1 LFLCVYSL
9 ASQNKILPNSLA
21 TIFDSL
27 ARALSRFKFLRESG
41 NVFVSRRLREAKLVR
56 LKACQRKF
64 QDVAVIRGL
73 GENPV
78 FKTRVT
84 TLVNEEQRP
93 SGRRDHFKH
102 QREDRLCGLQGF
114 NRRRGLVSNK
124 SNKSGKNL
132 LNYKALTNDEL
143 VSKTEK
149 TIQVERESTT
159 EVIRLFEE
167 IQSRR
172 LYLKYGFPSLFEMA
186 TKHFGYC
193 AASAMRRINAMRLI
207 KDVPEAFEKIESGEL
222 SLSVVNELQT
232 YFQQEKKAERP
243 YSVGAKIELV
253 EASLGKSR
261 RDVEREIANRNP
273 EQAKRE
279 TVYAVSHDRLRMNIS
294 ISKELLDRMNH
305 LRDLRSHS
313 SPNMTIEELLAEL
326 VELGLE
332 KHDPDR
338 KDARR
343 AARLE
348 KREKKIEAQ
357 SERKPAAGSDTKSA
371 VKPDAERQLLK
382 VSSVQVEKP
391 TSSGERLVCAS
402 NVQAMSAESSNAEDP
417 ALLSERLI
425 RESGV
430 QASGIKNSRADQSV
444 SAGEHFKYD
453 PIDAHLLP
461 PAEVKFRTRY
471 IPVSERPKREPCCA
485 VDEMT
490 GRRCNSTKF
499 LQLDHIIP
507 FAYGGKNTKEN
518 LRWLCGEHNR
528 ARVL

>member
-1 LFLCVYSL
+1 MKSKELMNTEIIS
-9 ASQNKILPNSLA
+9 NIKE
-21 TIFDSL
+21 TT
-27 ARALSRFKFLRESG
+27 G
-41 NVFVSRRLREAKLVR
+41 FVSFKSSI
-56 LKACQRKF
+56 K
-64 QDVAVIRGL
+64 
-73 GENPV
+73 GEV
-78 FKTRVT
+78 
-84 TLVNEEQRP
+84 
-93 SGRRDHFKH
+93 
-102 QREDRLCGLQGF
+102 
-114 NRRRGLVSNK
+114 LVSD
-124 SNKSGKNL
+124 KNF
-132 LNYKALTNDEL
+132 LNYKALTNEEL

-193 AASAMRRINAMRLI
+193 AASAMRRINAMRLVR
-207 KDVPEAFEKIESGEL
+207 DVPEAFEKIESGEL

-279 TVYAVSHDRLRMNIS
+279 TVYTVSHDRLRMNIS
-294 ISKELLDRMNH
+294 ISKELLDKINH
-305 LRDLRSHS
+305 LRDLRSHL
-313 SPNMTIEELLAEL
+313 SPNMTIEELLTEL

-348 KREKKIEAQ
+348 KREKKTEVQ
-357 SERKPAAGSDTKSA
+357 SE
-371 VKPDAERQLLK
+371 VKPDAERQMLNM
-382 VSSVQVEKP
+382 SSVQDEEP
-391 TSSGERLVCAS
+391 TSS
-402 NVQAMSAESSNAEDP
+402 
-417 ALLSERLI
+417 SEWLG

-430 QASGIKNSRADQSV
+430 QDLSTQASSVEGTCADEPV
-444 SAGEHFKYD
+444 SADELLKCD
-453 PIDAHLLP
+453 SIDARLLP

-471 IPVSERPKREPCCA
+471 IPVSERPKREPCC
-485 VDEMT
+485 VTDKKT
-490 GRRCNSTKF
+490 GRRCNSTRF

-507 FAYGGKNTKEN
+507 FAHGGSNTKEN

-528 ARVL
+528 GRVPSVRQNVRWSIRS

>member
-1 LFLCVYSL
+1 MSD
-9 ASQNKILPNSLA
+9 K
-21 TIFDSL
+21 
-27 ARALSRFKFLRESG
+27 KF
-41 NVFVSRRLREAKLVR
+41 
-56 LKACQRKF
+56 
-64 QDVAVIRGL
+64 
-73 GENPV
+73 
-78 FKTRVT
+78 
-84 TLVNEEQRP
+84 
-93 SGRRDHFKH
+93 
-102 QREDRLCGLQGF
+102 
-114 NRRRGLVSNK
+114 
-124 SNKSGKNL
+124 
-132 LNYKALTNDEL
+132 LNYKALTNEEL
-143 VSKTEK
+143 VLKTEK
-149 TIQVERESTT
+149 TIQVERESTA

-193 AASAMRRINAMRLI
+193 AASAMRRINAMRLVR
-207 KDVPEAFEKIESGEL
+207 DVPEAFEKIESGEL

-279 TVYAVSHDRLRMNIS
+279 TVYAVSNDRMRMNIS
-294 ISKELLDRMNH
+294 ISKVLLDQINH

-313 SPNMTIEELLAEL
+313 SPNMTIEELLTEL

-348 KREKKIEAQ
+348 KREKKTEAQ
-357 SERKPAAGSDTKSA
+357 SEVR
-371 VKPDAERQLLK
+371 PDAERQLLK
-382 VSSVQVEKP
+382 VSSVQDEEP
-391 TSSGERLVCAS
+391 TSSSERLV
-402 NVQAMSAESSNAEDP
+402 
-417 ALLSERLI
+417 
-425 RESGV
+425 RESGIQDLSV
-430 QASGIKNSRADQSV
+430 QASSAENSRADEPV
-444 SAGEHFKYD
+444 SADELLKRD
-453 PIDAHLLP
+453 SIDARLLP
-461 PAEVKFRTRY
+461 PGEVKQRTRY
-471 IPVSERPKREPCCA
+471 IPVSERPKREPCYA
-485 VDEMT
+485 TDEKT

-507 FAYGGKNTKEN
+507 FARGGANTKEN

-528 ARVL
+528 ARGQYERARRAQNDRADGYGEWSALNAR